1 MDLLQDP
8 FEIFLK
14 EVLLG
19 APQDQYGFLGGLL
32 EGVSYLFQVN
42 QWWALQLKVLVVGFY
57 FQGL

>member
-1 MDLLQDP
+1 MDLLQDL
-8 FEIFLK
+8 FETFLK

-32 EGVSYLFQVN
+32 EGASYLFQVN
-42 QWWALQLKVLVVGFY
+42 QRWALQLKVLVVGFY